1 MDIKRI
7 NEELERILEE
17 DEEIIGGLRLVPH
30 GNNAVKYYSK
40 AKEYFKNNMDMVKKG
55 YVNLPIADLN
65 ITDSNT
71 KTLGYEFI

>member
-7 NEELERILEE
+7 NEE
-17 DEEIIGGLRLVPH
+17 IIGELRLVPH

-40 AKEYFKNNMDMVKKG
+40 AKEYFKNNMNMIKKG

-65 ITDSNT
+65 IKYSNT
-71 KTLGYEFI
+71 KTQWY